1 MLTDRGNIRITD
13 RKKNVFKTANGKY
26 VAPSVIEARFMAVC
40 PYAAQ
45 FVVVGES
52 RRFVV
57 GLIALDPVAMKDWAQ
72 ERGVT
77 YSDFAELMRTDEVQ
91 ALAQGYVDELN
102 LDLNRWEQ
110 IKKFVLLDRE
120 LTIEAGDLTP
130 SMKLRRKAVER
141 SFEGDIAAQYVEE
154 SSHQ

>member
-1 MLTDRGNIRITD
+1 
-13 RKKNVFKTANGKY
+13 
-26 VAPSVIEARFMAVC
+26 
-40 PYAAQ
+40 
-45 FVVVGES
+45 
-52 RRFVV
+52 
-57 GLIALDPVAMKDWAQ
+57 MKDWAQ